1 MKRTNGF
8 VLLHRRI
15 QKSDLWRFLKSKQ
28 IIVAEI
34 CVMNAN
40 WRDEVYMG
48 LTVKRGQWLTHYHT
62 IQECCPKDISIKEV
76 RGTIG
81 KLSSQEVAFL
91 GTRSVMLS
99 GLRYILITVNNYETY
114 QPEILFDEKTGTWSG
129 TRSGITWAQGGH
141 NKGMT
146 INEEVKEREESE
158 NNRRAPV
165 DNSRKDRTGDI
176 ANLTSDLAE
185 EKAINN
191 IALVDQII
199 EETGDRESRAYYERI
214 VRQVDHFVIQRMLGT
229 VHETRNL
236 GEIRKSPG
244 AMLKHLIKLELKE
257 VPDATT

>member
-1 MKRTNGF
+1 MTTEGYIF
-8 VLLHRRI
+8 LHRKI
-15 QKSDLWRFLKSKQ
+15 LDSDLWALTSEQ
-28 IIVAEI
+28 IIVALVCLLRARWSDGI
-34 CVMNAN
+34 VK
-40 WRDEVYMG
+40 G
-48 LTVKRGQWLTHYHT
+48 IPVKRGQWLTHYHT
-62 IQECCPKDISIKEV
+62 IQECCPKTISLSQVRHAVKRLSSKEV
-76 RGTIG
+76 TFF
-81 KLSSQEVAFL
+81 S
-91 GTRSVMLS
+91 TRVVTRF
-99 GLRYILITVNNYETY
+99 GRRYLLITICKYEDY
-114 QPEILFDEKTGTWSG
+114 QTPNAE
-129 TRSGITWAQGGH
+129 GITRFSTGVVSRVSDGYH
-141 NKGMT
+141 DNKRR
-146 INEEVKEREESE
+146 IEELKNE
-158 NNRRAPV
+158 NNRRGPV